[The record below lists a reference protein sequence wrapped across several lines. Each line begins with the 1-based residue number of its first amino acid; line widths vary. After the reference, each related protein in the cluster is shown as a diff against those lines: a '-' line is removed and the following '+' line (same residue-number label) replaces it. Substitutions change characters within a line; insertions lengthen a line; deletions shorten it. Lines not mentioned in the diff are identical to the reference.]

1 MICDGK
7 NIIYSFLK
15 NEFDKLKESYPDKI
29 NVSITTESPQI
40 EKLIKTDKTLA
51 YILISRLQNE
61 LEFNLISDL
70 FQNSQTYIGEYEER
84 TGGNLQVDFY
94 EIEIQSASPQYRD
107 DLYNLI
113 RYLFLFNRKKMLA
126 SYLGLRNIRRTTGRD
141 LPTEAVGEQPTM
153 IYKAALT
160 YLVQTDLVYKTT
172 EEVIEAID
180 VDIIAL
186 DVDFNNKG

>member
-1 MICDGK
+1 MGIVDGK
-7 NIIYSFLK
+7 NIVYSFLK
-15 NEFDKLKESYPDKI
+15 NEFDKLKQSYPDKI
-29 NVSITTESPQI
+29 NVNITTESPQL

-70 FQNSQTYIGEYEER
+70 FQNTNTYIGQYEER

-113 RYLFLFNRKKMLA
+113 RYLFLFNRKTMLA
-126 SYLGLRNIRRTTGRD
+126 QYPGLRNIRRTTGRD
-141 LPTEAVGEQPTM
+141 LPTEAMGEQPTM
-153 IYKAALT
+153 IYKASLT

-172 EEVIEAID
+172 EELVEAID
-180 VDIIAL
+180 VDEISL
-186 DVDFNNKG
+186 DIGF